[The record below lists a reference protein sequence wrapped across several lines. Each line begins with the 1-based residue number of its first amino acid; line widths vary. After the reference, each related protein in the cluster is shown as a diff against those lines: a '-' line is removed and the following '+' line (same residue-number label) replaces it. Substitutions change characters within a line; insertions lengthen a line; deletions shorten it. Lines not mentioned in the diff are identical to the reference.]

1 MSVELV
7 DREVSIILDSN
18 PATGAVQRTADGS
31 AFSVQFE
38 EPLLIPSNAVNPTLD
53 VEESAVWYSTP
64 NIFESGAKQN
74 NAFSITDLSGP
85 LTYDLFI
92 PGGLYSVIEI
102 QNAMNAQVSG
112 IAGSDIIELTL
123 NDATGRIVLYINT
136 PGFELSFNVPFTL
149 GTILGFLPQI
159 YSALVYYNG
168 QLVPQINAV
177 NFYLIQCD
185 LVQDGIRFNNRYN
198 SIIETILIDVAPREL
213 IISRP
218 FNPPTIPIDE
228 LAGNPRSRIRV
239 QLLTDSLEPAET
251 DGEYFYVRLSL
262 RWKEPVVIK

>member
-7 DREVSIILDSN
+7 DREIAIILDSN
-18 PATGAVQRTADGS
+18 PTTGAIERTSDGS
-31 AFSVQFE
+31 GFSVQFE
-38 EPLLIPSNAVNPTLD
+38 EPLLIPKNAINPVLD

-64 NIFESGAKQN
+64 NIFDSGAKQN
-74 NAFSITDLSGP
+74 NAFSITNLSGP

-102 QNAMNAQVSG
+102 QNAMNAVISP
-112 IAGSDIIELTL
+112 IVGSDIIELSL

-136 PGFELSFNVPFTL
+136 AGYELSFNVPFTL
-149 GTILGFLPQI
+149 GTILGFLPQT
-159 YSALVYYNG
+159 YSALIFYNG
-168 QLVPQINAV
+168 QLVPEINAV

-198 SIIETILIDVAPREL
+198 GVIETILIDVAPREL

-228 LAGNPRSRIRV
+228 LAGNPRSKIRV
-239 QLLTDSLEPAET
+239 KLLTDKLEAAET

-262 RWKEPVVIK
+262 RWKEPIIIK